1 MSGPAHKPQDGLST
15 LAAETIG
22 VTLGGRAVLDGVT
35 VALRPGEVTAVIGPN
50 GAGKSTLLA
59 CLAGLRRPGRGLARL
74 DGAPVLDRPA
84 RERARAVAY
93 LEQIPEIAWAVD
105 VRTLVGLGRTPF
117 TGARGLSADDLAAVD
132 AALARTGVTAFADRL
147 VTTLS
152 GGERSRV
159 LLARALAGEPR
170 WLLADEPLAGLDPG
184 HAFDA
189 CDLFRAVAAAG
200 AGVVL
205 TLHDLPLAARVA
217 DRVLVLDGGRL
228 VADGPP
234 ADALTPERL
243 AAVYGVEAAVAPGPR
258 GLRVE
263 LLGRRHA

>member
-1 MSGPAHKPQDGLST
+1 MST
-15 LAAETIG
+15 LAAEGLG

-35 VALRPGEVTAVIGPN
+35 VALRPGEVTAVLGPN

-59 CLAGLRRPGRGLARL
+59 CLAGLRRPDRGLARL

-84 RERARAVAY
+84 RARARVVAY
-93 LEQIPEIAWAVD
+93 LEQTPEIAWAVD
-105 VRTLVGLGRTPF
+105 VRTLVGLGRIPF
-117 TGARGLSADDLAAVD
+117 TGARGPGAEDRGAVD
-132 AALARTGVTAFADRL
+132 AAMARTGVTAFADRL

-152 GGERSRV
+152 GGERARV

-189 CDLFRAVAAAG
+189 CDLFRAVAAGG

-217 DRVLVLDGGRL
+217 DRVLVLADGRL
-228 VADGPP
+228 VADGDP
-234 ADALTPERL
+234 AEALTPERL
-243 AAVYGVEAAVAPGPR
+243 VEVYGVEATVAPGPR
-258 GLRVE
+258 GLLVE
-263 LLGRRHA
+263 LLGRRRAM